1 MSASQAT
8 VSRQKKVLEK
18 DIEEEQTGINV
29 YKTDFNPK
37 DDEIIWVLEAKKS
50 RKEKEFK
57 KCYWFQCM
65 DISFLSLDFHSIEI
79 SFLYILLFH
88 YSQCSL
94 FSFYRLGKEVCFSI

>member
-50 RKEKEFK
+50 RKEKEF
-57 KCYWFQCM
+57 
-65 DISFLSLDFHSIEI
+65 
-79 SFLYILLFH
+79 
-88 YSQCSL
+88 
-94 FSFYRLGKEVCFSI
+94 

>member
-37 DDEIIWVLEAKKS
+37 DVEIIWVLEAEKS

-65 DISFLSLDFHSIEI
+65 AIFFLSLDFH
-79 SFLYILLFH
+79 
-88 YSQCSL
+88 
-94 FSFYRLGKEVCFSI
+94 